1 MQRINNANQRK
12 EGASGSV
19 PVVLVVDMH
28 VVAVVASRSRVLP
41 AVSVMKP
48 VTQDHLGNWRL
59 VI

>member
-1 MQRINNANQRK
+1 M
-12 EGASGSV
+12 
-19 PVVLVVDMH
+19 PVVLVVDMC

-41 AVSVMKP
+41 AVGAMKP